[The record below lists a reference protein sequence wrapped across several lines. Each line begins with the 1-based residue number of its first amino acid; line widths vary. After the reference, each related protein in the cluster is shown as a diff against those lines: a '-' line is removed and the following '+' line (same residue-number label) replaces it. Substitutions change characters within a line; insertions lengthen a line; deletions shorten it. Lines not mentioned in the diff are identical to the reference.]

1 MSRDKAEGVLQNK
14 SSHGGEDNR
23 KGGRGS
29 ETVHDI
35 EHVGSSGSHGVRF
48 KMPQG
53 ITDHSKIRSSIG
65 KE

>member
-1 MSRDKAEGVLQNK
+1 MASSGEKENKASERGMSRA
-14 SSHGGEDNR
+14 HGS
-23 KGGRGS
+23 RGS

-48 KMPQG
+48 KMPDG
-53 ITDHSKIRSSIG
+53 CVDHSQVRSKL